1 MAALKQS
8 SCTAPPS
15 LRTSFFTL
23 LYDSI
28 DNVYTFSAK
37 KKLYISHPPI
47 PRKCKSSTAA
57 LPDCKNRWN
66 FSVSDRRW
74 GAGMHRIKEIGECI
88 LHVGIQGKEEAFSVF
103 VRFRESC
110 WWFVFCEDLDTF
122 LFKKQGS
129 LVLLFCLFDF
139 STAVCRCK
147 GCIVQPSRPSQ
158 NVFCVC
164 VCVRVRVC
172 VRVCVRACSLWYV
185 TTASMCVSWVWLA
198 FDESLLFQ
206 LSLTS
211 LFSPTLRV
219 LTVRSLSSRRL
230 LSSIHLSPP
239 THCSISPLWIIQA
252 CRASVFLVVV
262 TSAVT
267 QTKPILAS
275 THAHTH
281 SHMQPC
287 QHVRPHTG
295 LHKRDCNKQYE
306 TRHRDVLTTKDY
318 PYRDFTPSLSS
329 TLSLLC

>member
-1 MAALKQS
+1 MWVYGEKRRHSVCLCVSERAVGDLCFVKIWIHFCLRSKDLWFYCFVCLILAQQSADAKAALCS
-8 SCTAPPS
+8 P
-15 LRTSFFTL
+15 
-23 LYDSI
+23 
-28 DNVYTFSAK
+28 
-37 KKLYISHPPI
+37 
-47 PRKCKSSTAA
+47 
-57 LPDCKNRWN
+57 
-66 FSVSDRRW
+66 
-74 GAGMHRIKEIGECI
+74 AGRHKMY
-88 LHVGIQGKEEAFSVF
+88 S
-103 VRFRESC
+103 
-110 WWFVFCEDLDTF
+110 
-122 LFKKQGS
+122 
-129 LVLLFCLFDF
+129 
-139 STAVCRCK
+139 
-147 GCIVQPSRPSQ
+147 
-158 NVFCVC
+158 VC
-164 VCVRVRVC
+164 VCVRVCVHAYVHVRVCARVC
-172 VRVCVRACSLWYV
+172 VCVCVCACVRACVRACSLWYV

-295 LHKRDCNKQYE
+295 PHKRDCNKQYE